1 MTWILHRTI
10 AAIAL
15 TTVALSAQ
23 PAEAIG
29 REDDADPTRIHVPEA
44 GQEGRAEEVHIA
56 SGQGVTLA
64 GTLRTPRG
72 PGPYPVVLFLAGS
85 GPNPRGAFDL
95 VVDRLIDQGIAA
107 LDYDKR
113 GTGRSTGGYVDDFAL
128 IERDAAA
135 AIAYLRT
142 RPDIDSKRIA
152 IGGVSHGAGIA
163 LAVAGRDP
171 AISAIV
177 MLAGPVGA
185 PEGVFLALMRT
196 KLQSAG
202 MREKAVEGLL
212 AATKGFMDART
223 GDAKQDGIGPLREDL
238 AGAFMAGGFTR
249 AQADGVI
256 AELETPAVLSI
267 YKLNPYATLTALRAP
282 VLALY
287 ASLDKVIGTKEVPV
301 AKAALAQNPDA
312 TVIEVTGTNHWFQP
326 SATAEPQP
334 GRPLTEPR
342 VIDLI
347 ETWLKMRLHA
357 GDKRAAHLR
366 R

>member
-1 MTWILHRTI
+1 MKWTLHQI
-10 AAIAL
+10 AAAIVL
-15 TTVALSAQ
+15 TSVALPVQ

-29 REDDADPTRIHVPEA
+29 RERRADPARMQVPEVGA
-44 GQEGRAEEVHIA
+44 KGRAEEVRIA
-56 SGQGVTLA
+56 SEPGVTLA

-85 GPNPRGAFDL
+85 GPNERGAFDL
-95 VVDRLIDQGIAA
+95 VVDRLVEQGIAA

-113 GTGRSTGGYVDDFAL
+113 GTGRSTGSYVDDFAL

-135 AIAYLRT
+135 AIAYLRA

-152 IGGVSHGAGIA
+152 IGGVSHGAEIA

-171 AISAIV
+171 AISAVV

-185 PEGVFLALMRT
+185 PEGVFLALMRS

-202 MREKAVEGLL
+202 MQEKAIAGLL
-212 AATKGFMDART
+212 AATKSFMDART
-223 GDAKQDGIGPLREDL
+223 GDARQDRIGSLREDL
-238 AGAFMAGGFTR
+238 AGAFIAGGFTR
-249 AQADGVI
+249 AQADSAI
-256 AELETPAVLSI
+256 AELETPQVLSI
-267 YKLNPYATLTALRAP
+267 YKLNPYATLTTLRAP

-287 ASLDKVIGTKEVPV
+287 ASLDKVIGTKEVPA
-301 AKAALAQNPDA
+301 AKAALARNPDA
-312 TVIEVTGTNHWFQP
+312 TVIEVAGTNHWFQP

-342 VIDLI
+342 AIELI
-347 ETWLKMRLHA
+347 ETWLKTRLHA
-357 GDKRAAHLR
+357 GDERTAQLGR
-366 R
+366 

>member
-1 MTWILHRTI
+1 MKWTLHRI
-10 AAIAL
+10 AAAIVL
-15 TTVALSAQ
+15 TTVAFPAQ
-23 PAEAIG
+23 PAEA
-29 REDDADPTRIHVPEA
+29 T
-44 GQEGRAEEVHIA
+44 GQEGRAEEVGIA
-56 SGQGVTLA
+56 SGPGVTLA
-64 GTLRTPRG
+64 GTLRTPQG

-85 GPNPRGAFDL
+85 GPNARGAFDPL
-95 VVDRLIDQGIAA
+95 IDRLVDQGIAA

-152 IGGVSHGAGIA
+152 IGGISHGAGIA

-171 AISAIV
+171 AISAVV

-185 PEGVFLALMRT
+185 PEGVFLALMRS

-202 MREKAVEGLL
+202 MHEKVVAGLL

-223 GDAKQDGIGPLREDL
+223 GDARQDSLDPLRREL
-238 AGAFMAGGFTR
+238 AGAFMAGGFSR
-249 AQADGVI
+249 AQADGAI
-256 AELETPAVLSI
+256 AEFETPEVLSI
-267 YKLNPYATLTALRAP
+267 YKLNPYATLTALRVP

-287 ASLDKVIGTKEVPV
+287 ASLDKVIGTNEVPAAKV
-301 AKAALAQNPDA
+301 ALTRNPDA
-312 TVIEVTGTNHWFQP
+312 SVIEVAGINHWFQA

-334 GRPLTEPR
+334 GRPLSEPR
-342 VIDLI
+342 ALDLI
-347 ETWLKMRLHA
+347 ETWLKTRLHA
-357 GDKRAAHLR
+357 GNRGSAQPR